1 MNIKEKLTLALKD
14 ALRSG
19 DSLRKNTLR
28 MVLSAIK
35 QVEIDGR
42 KTLTEDEILAILHKQ
57 VKSREETIAD
67 ARKAGRD
74 DLVSEAEAEIAV
86 LKEFLPEP
94 MDEDAL
100 RALAQEV
107 IAETGAASMRDM
119 GKVMGALLP
128 RVAGRASGAQVSAVV
143 RQLLS
148 G

>member
-1 MNIKEKLTLALKD
+1 MTLKEQLNSALKD

-28 MVLSAIK
+28 MTLAAIK
-35 QVEIDGR
+35 QAEVDNR
-42 KTLTEDEILAILHKQ
+42 KAVTEQDVLAMLQKQ
-57 VKSREETIAD
+57 VKMREETIAE
-67 ARKAGRD
+67 ARKAGRED
-74 DLVSEAEAEIAV
+74 MIAEAEAEIAV

-94 MDEDAL
+94 LDDDAL

-128 RVAGRASGAQVSAVV
+128 RVAGRASGGQVSAVV
-143 RQLLS
+143 RELLN